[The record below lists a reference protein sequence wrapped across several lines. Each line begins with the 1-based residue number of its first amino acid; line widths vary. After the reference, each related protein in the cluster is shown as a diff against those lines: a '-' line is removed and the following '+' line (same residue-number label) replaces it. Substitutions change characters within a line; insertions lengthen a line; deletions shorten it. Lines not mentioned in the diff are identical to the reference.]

1 MSGLSAAADL
11 LVLNLLAILCS
22 LPIFTI
28 GAAVTALDDVCFRMI
43 RQEGS
48 SIVRGY
54 FHAFRANF
62 KRGTLLGLLFLAA
75 AALLYFDYLAA
86 LAYAP
91 VFRVGIAAIAF
102 LCLAF
107 FSYAFALLSRYE
119 NALFD
124 TLKNA
129 VILAIGF
136 FPRTLLMLMFT
147 VGFWLACITFIRLMA
162 PVLFLFGIS
171 LPCYVSCMLLGE
183 VFRKLEEKNE
193 ENETQS

>member
-1 MSGLSAAADL
+1 MLNSYDYLIKTGEIN
-11 LVLNLLAILCS
+11 LVQ
-22 LPIFTI
+22 FKKI
-28 GAAVTALDDVCFRMI
+28 GFAAVTGAGEGFIRGAVASAISYSCKSGMLGEGLKNLSPGVIGVGVALTM
-43 RQEGS
+43 
-48 SIVRGY
+48 
-54 FHAFRANF
+54 N
-62 KRGTLLGLLFLAA
+62 
-75 AALLYFDYLAA
+75 
-86 LAYAP
+86 
-91 VFRVGIAAIAF
+91 
-102 LCLAF
+102 
-107 FSYAFALLSRYE
+107 
-119 NALFD
+119 

-183 VFRKLEEKNE
+183 VFRKLEDKNE